1 MSTAQLLTFTAVAVP
16 GFTACAEF
24 GSYAFVHPVLRRL
37 DVRAHVTVEQGLV
50 RTFGRV
56 MPALTTVSLLLVIA
70 WATTTG
76 SAPIPVRAG
85 AVGAWAF
92 GLATT
97 VAVNVGINTR
107 TAGWD
112 PDAPVDRWRSV
123 RRRWEAFQG
132 IRSWAFLTSFLLL
145 AAGVTGQVR

>member
-1 MSTAQLLTFTAVAVP
+1 MSGAQLLAFTAVAVT

-37 DVRAHVTVEQGLV
+37 EVRAHITVEQGLI

-56 MPALTTVSLLLVIA
+56 MPVLMTVSLLLVIA
-70 WATTTG
+70 WATTAG
-76 SAPIPVRAG
+76 AAPTALRAG

-97 VAVNVGINTR
+97 VAVNVGINSR

-112 PDAPVDRWRSV
+112 PAASPDHWRAV
-123 RRRWEAFQG
+123 RRRWEAYQG
-132 IRSWAFLTSFLLL
+132 IRSWAFLISSLLL
-145 AAGVTGQVR
+145 TAGTTGQVR